1 MKGHGFDARIGR
13 LMIVMT
19 YVSVGLLVVGV
30 VLMLVKGISPLDGA
44 PIFDIH
50 DVWPALRAGMPVG
63 FLWLGLIV
71 VIATPI
77 VRVAV
82 SAVGFAR
89 EGQWRMV
96 GIGVGILLVI
106 AVGIATSIALEH

>member
-1 MKGHGFDARIGR
+1 MSGYGFDARIGR

-19 YVSVGLLVVGV
+19 YISVALLAVGV
-30 VLMLVKGISPLDGA
+30 VLMLVNGISPLDDA
-44 PIFDIH
+44 PAFDLSAIWT
-50 DVWPALRAGMPVG
+50 DLLAGIPVG

-82 SAVGFAR
+82 SSVGFAR

-96 GIGVGILLVI
+96 GVGVGILLVI
-106 AVGIATSIALEH
+106 AVGIVSSIALEH

>member
-1 MKGHGFDARIGR
+1 MRPHGFDARIGR

-19 YVSVGLLVVGV
+19 YVSVALLVVGV
-30 VLMLVKGISPLDGA
+30 TLMLVNGISPLDGA
-44 PIFDIH
+44 PAFDPTLIWT
-50 DVWPALRAGMPVG
+50 DMKAGLPVG
-63 FLWLGLIV
+63 FLWLGRIA
-71 VIATPI
+71 VIATPM

-96 GIGVGILLVI
+96 GVGAGILIVI
-106 AVGIATSIALEH
+106 AVGIVTSIAQEH

>member
-1 MKGHGFDARIGR
+1 MKGYGFDARIGR

-19 YVSVGLLVVGV
+19 YISDGLLEVGV
-30 VLMLVKGISPLDGA
+30 VLMLANGISPLDGA
-44 PIFDIH
+44 PTFDIH
-50 DVWPALRAGMPVG
+50 AIPDALKAGAPVG
-63 FLWLGLIV
+63 FLWLGLIA
-71 VIATPI
+71 VIATPL

-96 GIGVGILLVI
+96 AIGAGILLVI
-106 AVGIATSIALEH
+106 AVGIASSLVLEH